1 MANLIN
7 LENVSKTFGLKTLL
21 DGVSL
26 GIQSGDRIG
35 VVGLNGGGKSTLLKI
50 LAGVEPADSGR
61 VSRNNDL
68 AMAHVTQG
76 AELDPEATIFDS
88 VIAPLGVAEH
98 EWAGDAK
105 IRNVLDGLGLGELGL
120 DTKVGET
127 PVVPCPIATCIRLCV
142 LISPSS
148 RSWEWLSE

>member
-26 GIQSGDRIG
+26 GVQTGDRIG

-50 LAGVEPADSGR
+50 LSGDEPADSGR

-76 AELDPEATIFDS
+76 CLLYT
-88 VIAPLGVAEH
+88 
-98 EWAGDAK
+98 
-105 IRNVLDGLGLGELGL
+105 
-120 DTKVGET
+120 
-127 PVVPCPIATCIRLCV
+127 
-142 LISPSS
+142 SPSP
-148 RSWEWLSE
+148 RD